1 MPTPPTRSP
10 SDRADTAQTGLV
22 LCADDYAVHAP
33 ASAGILDLARRQR
46 LSATSVMVLS
56 PRWPADAAA
65 LREVRDQVDVGL
77 HLDFTSPM
85 ACAAGH
91 GRSLGA
97 LMLRCTW
104 PLDTALQQQWRTAIE
119 RQCDAFEQHWQQ
131 APDHLDGHQHVQQFA
146 GLRELL
152 LAVLTRR
159 YDKRPWL
166 RVSRVAQ
173 SGLKPAIIRLWG
185 AGPWQQQLQA
195 AGWQGVGPLRGV
207 YGFDGNE
214 QTYAQRMHQWLQSAR
229 ADGGLVMCHPAQQVV
244 ADDPMGI
251 ARAWE
256 YAYLSSDAFAHDL
269 QAAGVRLVRGSALHS

>member
-10 SDRADTAQTGLV
+10 ADRADTAQTGLV
-22 LCADDYAVHAP
+22 LCADDYSVHAP

-56 PRWPADAAA
+56 PRWPADAAP

-185 AGPWQQQLQA
+185 AGAWQQQLQA
-195 AGWQGVGPLRGV
+195 AGWLGVGPLRGA
-207 YGFDGNE
+207 YGFDGGE
-214 QTYAQRMHQWLQSAR
+214 QAYAQRMRQWLQAAR

-244 ADDPMGI
+244 SDDPIGA

-256 YAYLSSDAFAHDL
+256 YAYLSSNAFAHDL

>member
-10 SDRADTAQTGLV
+10 ADRADTAQTGLV
-22 LCADDYAVHAP
+22 LCADDYSVHAP

-56 PRWPADAAA
+56 PRWPADAAP

-195 AGWQGVGPLRGV
+195 AGWLGVGPLRGA
-207 YGFDGNE
+207 YGFDGGE
-214 QTYAQRMHQWLQSAR
+214 QAYAQRMRQWLQAAR

-244 ADDPMGI
+244 SDDPIGA

-256 YAYLSSDAFAHDL
+256 YAYLSSNAFAHDL